1 MRYLIK
7 IYGIFTCNLS
17 LILPELALGL
27 NNAVGGQMLGYAH
40 KKILAVFFILSVTL
54 GAVIPVSA
62 VYAAEVKSI
71 RMWPAPDS
79 TRLVFDL
86 SAPIQ
91 HTLFSLKS
99 PNRVVIDLSHARMRY
114 KPNLNLVNSYI
125 KEIRTAARNRDD
137 LRIVLDLNSKVR
149 PKSFLL
155 KPNSR
160 YGHRLVIDLIGKE
173 KVKAKPQNRLK
184 YKNRQRDIIIAI
196 DAGHGGDD
204 PGASGPRGTR
214 EKDVVMAIA
223 KRLEKLVKRE
233 RGMRPVMIRKGDYF
247 VGLKK
252 RVKLAR
258 REQADIFISIH
269 ADAYRNSKA
278 KGTSVFVVSD
288 RGASSEAARF
298 LAAKENESDMIG
310 GVIDGIDDD
319 LLKLVLVDMVKNST
333 MDTSHQVAR
342 HVLGNLKKV
351 AHLHKKTVEQAGF
364 RVLKAPDIPSILIET
379 AFISNPAEE
388 RKLRSPRHQQR
399 LANAILKGVRNYFH
413 ANPPPGSLLALQ
425 DTKHRVA
432 RGETLSA
439 IANQYRV
446 SIATIRSANKLASDR
461 IRVGSVLRIPYSS

>member
-1 MRYLIK
+1 MRFLWCVWMLVLTQNK
-7 IYGIFTCNLS
+7 IIGRFF
-17 LILPELALGL
+17 
-27 NNAVGGQMLGYAH
+27 
-40 KKILAVFFILSVTL
+40 AVFALFLVALSVF
-54 GAVIPVSA
+54 
-62 VYAAEVKSI
+62 AAPATEVKSI
-71 RMWPAPDS
+71 RMWNAPDA

-86 SAPIQ
+86 SAPIE
-91 HTLFSLKS
+91 HTLFILKS
-99 PNRVVIDLSHARMRY
+99 PNRLVIDLNRARMRSQAT
-114 KPNLNLVNSYI
+114 NLDLSSSFVKNVRY
-125 KEIRTAARNRDD
+125 AARNRND
-137 LRIVLDLNSKVR
+137 LRVVLDLKSTVR

-155 KPNSR
+155 KPNKN
-160 YGHRLVIDLIGKE
+160 YGHRLVIDLVQKQGKYKP
-173 KVKAKPQNRLK
+173 KVIKKYK

-204 PGASGPRGTR
+204 PGAIGRRGTR
-214 EKDVVMAIA
+214 EKDVVMQIA
-223 KRLEKLVKRE
+223 KRLEKLIKRE
-233 RGMRPVMIRKGDYF
+233 RGMQSVMIRKGDYY

-258 REQADIFISIH
+258 RQQADIFISIH

-298 LAAKENESDMIG
+298 LAAKENQSDMIG
-310 GVIDGIDDD
+310 GVDLDEIDDA

-333 MDTSHQVAR
+333 METSHQVAS

-351 AHLHKKTVEQAGF
+351 AHLHKKSVEQAGF

-388 RKLRSPRHQQR
+388 RKLRSHKHQQK
-399 LANAILKGVRNYFH
+399 LAKAILNGVRSYFR

-425 DTKHRVA
+425 DTQHRVTK
-432 RGETLSA
+432 GETLSA
-439 IANQYRV
+439 IANQYRI
-446 SIATIRSANKLASDR
+446 SIASIRSANKLSNDR